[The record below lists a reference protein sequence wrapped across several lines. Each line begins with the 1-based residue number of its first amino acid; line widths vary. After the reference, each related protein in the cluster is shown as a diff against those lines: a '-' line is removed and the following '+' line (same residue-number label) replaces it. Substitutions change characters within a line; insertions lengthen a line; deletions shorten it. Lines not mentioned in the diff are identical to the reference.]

1 MQIVLYFLMIF
12 KISTVFPKKD
22 NIFSRFIYFCTES
35 QKCRNL
41 QGFQIE
47 RRLKLL
53 EMYCRKMQN
62 IFFYILAIN
71 SNQLIFFILQST
83 VTVRFC
89 YILKKKVLAIL
100 LQLYKFVLKF
110 YSEFIVALLRK
121 LNLLKSFE
129 KNATI
134 ILHHH
139 VT

>member
-1 MQIVLYFLMIF
+1 MIF

-71 SNQLIFFILQST
+71 SNQLIFFYPTIDSYSQILL
-83 VTVRFC
+83 
-89 YILKKKVLAIL
+89 YIKKKSLGYI
-100 LQLYKFVLKF
+100 
-110 YSEFIVALLRK
+110 IT
-121 LNLLKSFE
+121 
-129 KNATI
+129 TI
-134 ILHHH
+134 
-139 VT
+139 